1 VRCVPTLSDGL
12 ADGNRALVSYSQE
25 IEPDELGPM
34 VNQGSGDEE
43 SDPMEFLDRQVWEG
57 KIYSGGWVAGSGGV
71 YDAVE
76 PATGAKLAS
85 VGAATPEDVHTAT
98 ERAVEAQREWAAL
111 TYERRAAV
119 MRKAGDLFLTYEDEI
134 GDWLVRESGAI
145 RPFAQFQ
152 TRSVAAEECWEAA
165 GLASHPYGE
174 LLRSNQERLSMARR
188 LPVGVV
194 GVIAPFNV
202 PIVLAIRAIAPALAL
217 GNAVVC
223 KPDPRTAVCGGV
235 VFARIFEEA
244 GLPDGL
250 FHMLPGG
257 AAIVEEPAIRVIA
270 FTGSTRAGKA
280 VATSAAKHLKR
291 VHLELGGN
299 SALIVLD
306 DVDLEQA
313 VSVGAF
319 GSFNHAGQ
327 ICMATSRHLV
337 AASIADDYA
346 AVLAEHADR
355 IPVGNPTRSDV
366 GMGPIIDVKQRDNIH
381 RVVTSSV
388 SAGATL
394 AAGGTY
400 EGLFYRPTVLS
411 QVPITAPAYA
421 EEIFGPVA
429 PVVPFSSLDEVVRLA
444 NGTEYGLSL
453 GILSRDV
460 MKALTLAER
469 IPSGLVHINDQTV
482 NDEALIP
489 FGGVGDSG
497 TGARHGGAQANLDA
511 FTDTQWVTMR
521 GDLPQYPF

>member
-1 VRCVPTLSDGL
+1 MS
-12 ADGNRALVSYSQE
+12 
-25 IEPDELGPM
+25 
-34 VNQGSGDEE
+34 
-43 SDPMEFLDRQVWEG
+43 FLDSTTWTD
-57 KIYSGGWVAGSGGV
+57 KIYSGGWVAGSGGS

-76 PATGAKLAS
+76 PATGQRLGS
-85 VGAATPEDVHTAT
+85 VGAATAEDVHTAA
-98 ERAVEAQREWAAL
+98 ERAAEAQREWAAL
-111 TYERRAAV
+111 TYDRRAAV
-119 MRKAGDLFLTYEDEI
+119 LRRAGDLFVEHEDEI
-134 GDWLVRESGAI
+134 HDWLVRESGAI

-152 TRSVAAEECWEAA
+152 TRGVAAEECWEAA
-165 GLASHPYGE
+165 ALASHPYGE
-174 LLRSNQERLSMARR
+174 LLRSNQQRLSMARR

-194 GVIAPFNV
+194 GVIAPFNA
-202 PIVLAIRAIAPALAL
+202 PIILAIRAIAPALAL

-223 KPDPRTAVCGGV
+223 KPDPRTAVSGGV

-244 GLPDGL
+244 GLPEGL
-250 FHMLPGG
+250 LHVLPGG
-257 AAIVEEPAIRVIA
+257 ADVGTAVVEDPLIRVIA

-280 VATSAAKHLKR
+280 VAAAAAQRLKR

-355 IPVGNPTRSDV
+355 LPVGDPTRDDV
-366 GMGPIIDVKQRDNIH
+366 ALGPIIDARQRDNIH
-381 RVVTSSV
+381 RVVTESV
-388 SAGATL
+388 GAGATL

-411 QVPITAPAYA
+411 RVPVTAPAYA

-429 PVVPFSSLDEVVRLA
+429 PVVSFTNLDEAVELA

-453 GILSRDV
+453 GILTRDV
-460 MKALTLAER
+460 MRGLQLAER

-489 FGGVGDSG
+489 FGGVGESG
-497 TGARHGGAQANLDA
+497 TGSRHGGTQANLDA
-511 FTDTQWVTMR
+511 FTDVQWVTLR
-521 GDLPQYPF
+521 GDLPRYPF